1 MAFQPI
7 DLNTWKRKEYFNH
20 YYAAIPCT
28 YSMTVKLD
36 ITRVKLAG
44 KKLYPTL
51 LHAITTVVNRHN
63 EFRTAFN
70 TLGELGIYDVM
81 YPCYTVF
88 HKESEM
94 FSNIWTPYSESY
106 ESFVSAYENDL
117 IRYGAVEKMEAKPQ
131 LPPNTFP
138 VSMLPWESFES
149 FNLNLQKGYDY
160 LLPIFT
166 IGRYSQENGRYVLPL
181 AIQVHHAVCD
191 GFHVC
196 RFITELREIIQA

>member
-1 MAFQPI
+1 MEFKLVDI
-7 DLNTWKRKEYFNH
+7 NTWKRKEYFNH

-36 ITRVKLAG
+36 ITKVKEAG

-51 LHAITTVVNRHN
+51 LHAISTVVNLHN

-70 TLGELGIYDVM
+70 SQGELGIYDVM

-88 HKESEM
+88 HKETEM
-94 FSNIWTPYSESY
+94 FSNIWTPYFESY
-106 ESFVSAYENDL
+106 DSFVSAYENDL
-117 IRYGAVEKMEAKPQ
+117 ARYGAVEKMEAKPES
-131 LPPNTFP
+131 PANTFP
-138 VSMLPWESFES
+138 VSMLPWES

-166 IGRYSQENGRYVLPL
+166 IGKYSQENGRYVLPL
-181 AIQVHHAVCD
+181 TIQVHHAVCD

-196 RFITELREIIQA
+196 RFIAELREILQA

>member
-1 MAFQPI
+1 MEFKLVDI
-7 DLNTWKRKEYFNH
+7 NTWKRKEYFNH

-36 ITRVKLAG
+36 VTRVKEAG

-51 LHAITTVVNRHN
+51 LHAISTVVNLHN

-70 TLGELGIYDVM
+70 SQGELGIYDVM

-88 HKESEM
+88 HKETEM
-94 FSNIWTPYSESY
+94 FSNIWTPYFESY
-106 ESFVSAYENDL
+106 DSFVSAYENDL
-117 IRYGAVEKMEAKPQ
+117 ARYGAVEKMEAKPES
-131 LPPNTFP
+131 PENTFP

-166 IGRYSQENGRYVLPL
+166 IGKYSQENGRYVLPL
-181 AIQVHHAVCD
+181 TIQVHHAVCD

-196 RFITELREIIQA
+196 RFIAELREILQA

>member
-1 MAFQPI
+1 MEFKLVDI
-7 DLNTWKRKEYFNH
+7 NTWKRKEYFNH

-36 ITRVKLAG
+36 ITRVKEAG

-51 LHAITTVVNRHN
+51 LHAISTVVNLHN

-70 TLGELGIYDVM
+70 SQGELGIYDVM

-88 HKESEM
+88 HKETEM
-94 FSNIWTPYSESY
+94 FSNIWTPYFESY
-106 ESFVSAYENDL
+106 DSFVSAYENDL
-117 IRYGAVEKMEAKPQ
+117 ARYGAVEKMEAKPES
-131 LPPNTFP
+131 PANTFP

-166 IGRYSQENGRYVLPL
+166 IGKYSQENGRYVLPL
-181 AIQVHHAVCD
+181 TIQVHHAVCD

-196 RFITELREIIQA
+196 RFIAELREILQA

>member
-1 MAFQPI
+1 MEFKLVDI
-7 DLNTWKRKEYFNH
+7 NTWKRKEYFNH

-36 ITRVKLAG
+36 ITKVKEAG

-51 LHAITTVVNRHN
+51 LHAISTVVNLHN

-70 TLGELGIYDVM
+70 SQGELGIYDVM

-88 HKESEM
+88 HKETEM
-94 FSNIWTPYSESY
+94 FSNIWTPYFESY
-106 ESFVSAYENDL
+106 DSFVSAYENDL
-117 IRYGAVEKMEAKPQ
+117 ARYGAVEKMEAKPES
-131 LPPNTFP
+131 PPNTFP

-166 IGRYSQENGRYVLPL
+166 IGKYSQENGRYVLPL
-181 AIQVHHAVCD
+181 TIQVHHAVCD

-196 RFITELREIIQA
+196 RFIAELREILQA